1 VPGDEVTDALP
12 RGLELLE
19 VTSTA
24 GTTEGDLSA
33 NRFSWNGAVAAGA
46 EVEIYATARVGRPG
60 FFANQ
65 AVLRVDLDGD
75 GRAET
80 ERLSHP
86 PGGEGPTTV
95 VTPGASIPT
104 ARTLGILVLAAAM
117 LWIGWSTLQR
127 S

>member
-1 VPGDEVTDALP
+1 MLPVPSAGQPVLIDDRDSGDFVYERTPPQHIHSSGSHAFFWSDV
-12 RGLELLE
+12 G
-19 VTSTA
+19 
-24 GTTEGDLSA
+24 
-33 NRFSWNGAVAAGA
+33 
-46 EVEIYATARVGRPG
+46 RVGRTS
-60 FFANQ
+60 A
-65 AVLRVDLDGD
+65 RWD
-75 GRAET
+75 
-80 ERLSHP
+80 LSHP